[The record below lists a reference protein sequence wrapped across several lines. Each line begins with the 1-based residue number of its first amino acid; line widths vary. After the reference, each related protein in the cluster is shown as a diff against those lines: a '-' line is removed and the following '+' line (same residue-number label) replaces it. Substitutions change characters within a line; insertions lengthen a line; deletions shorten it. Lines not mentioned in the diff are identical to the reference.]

1 MLTRGTHPLR
11 LRIFNKAVP
20 RAIMRKRRQKV
31 DRLVHA
37 IGALDHPLE
46 QFISL
51 LVNSVEVAIRWVQMR
66 ISDNCAS
73 RCEELFQDVRGVGRE
88 WLKLG
93 TESGGEGE
101 KRGVGVCRE
110 GIRSDGGRGGEGGHE
125 PTAMSTCRR
134 M

>member
-1 MLTRGTHPLR
+1 
-11 LRIFNKAVP
+11 
-20 RAIMRKRRQKV
+20 MRKRRQKV

-73 RCEELFQDVRGVGRE
+73 RCEELFQDFGRFSIFVFINFVDFKVLTVFILVFILDLF
-88 WLKLG
+88 W
-93 TESGGEGE
+93 T
-101 KRGVGVCRE
+101 RP
-110 GIRSDGGRGGEGGHE
+110 IRIK
-125 PTAMSTCRR
+125 TCKPSSERCDF
-134 M
+134 